1 MSEDWRKDPRFS
13 NIELSEKEI
22 IKLKKNEVNN
32 IRTTNRIR
40 SILMGIISIIIILF
54 FIARSIKFLS

>member
-22 IKLKKNEVNN
+22 IKLKKNLE
-32 IRTTNRIR
+32 
-40 SILMGIISIIIILF
+40 
-54 FIARSIKFLS
+54 IKLQK

>member
-13 NIELSEKEI
+13 NIELSKKEI

-40 SILMGIISIIIILF
+40 SILMGIISIVIILF

>member
-22 IKLKKNEVNN
+22 IKLKKMK
-32 IRTTNRIR
+32 
-40 SILMGIISIIIILF
+40 LIILELL
-54 FIARSIKFLS
+54 IV